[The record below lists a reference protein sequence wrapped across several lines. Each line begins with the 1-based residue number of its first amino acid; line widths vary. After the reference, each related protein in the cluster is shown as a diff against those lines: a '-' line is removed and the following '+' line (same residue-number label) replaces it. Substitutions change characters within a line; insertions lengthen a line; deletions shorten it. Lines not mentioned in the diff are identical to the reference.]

1 MDTVEFPNG
10 AEHFCHELYS
20 YLRSPYRELKGYDG
34 IVQVCYL
41 GPRVMISGLIES
53 PSTILYHLLDHQLA
67 RHRQQGDVHNLVQ
80 SPHILLTYPTLT
92 LLDHPRVQSVLVL
105 VLTIAID
112 HLHADTLPPL
122 SSVPA
127 LGLDVLRGEE
137 EPVRT
142 MRMNMIT
149 RGIVILS
156 DGGAGVEGV
165 FQIEGGNTRVQE
177 EERRDFGR
185 MSSKGY
191 VTENEAQG
199 HIRGLM
205 EEACGHGAVTMAGVK
220 SRMNARNG
228 PKRSKG

>member
-1 MDTVEFPNG
+1 M
-10 AEHFCHELYS
+10 
-20 YLRSPYRELKGYDG
+20 
-34 IVQVCYL
+34 
-41 GPRVMISGLIES
+41 MGLF
-53 PSTILYHLLDHQLA
+53 STILYHLLDHQLA